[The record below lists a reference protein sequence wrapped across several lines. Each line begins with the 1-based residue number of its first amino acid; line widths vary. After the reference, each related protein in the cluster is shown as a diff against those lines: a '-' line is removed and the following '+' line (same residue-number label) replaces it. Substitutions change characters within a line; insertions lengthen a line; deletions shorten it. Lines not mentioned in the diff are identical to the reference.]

1 MMNVAIRPFTVDLPT
16 AAAIVGLS
24 ESTWQSLVREGK
36 APKPRQLSDRR
47 VGWLVRELEEWVEG
61 RPASDLPPPGNTGA
75 RKVKNAIVSGLP
87 LGKD

>member
-1 MMNVAIRPFTVDLPT
+1 MNVSIRPISVDLPT

-24 ESTWQSLVREGK
+24 ESTWQALVREGK

-61 RPASDLPPPGNTGA
+61 RPASELLPPENTGA
-75 RKVKNAIVSGLP
+75 RKGRNAAISPPRDG
-87 LGKD
+87 D